1 MPTVADVLS
10 KKAERGGAGIVTVTP
25 DDRVLD
31 AVKVMNDHRIGSVI
45 VVDKAD
51 GKMVGIFTERD
62 LLTRVVAEGLKPEST
77 KVADVMT
84 RRVVCCSRQT
94 SADELRSV
102 IREKRVR
109 HIPVVDDDTPVGMV
123 SIGDLNNARTED
135 LEQTVQ
141 YLELYLRSSGG

>member
-10 KKAERGGAGIVTVTP
+10 KKADRGVVGIVTVAP
-25 DDRVLD
+25 EDRVLD

-45 VVDKAD
+45 VVDRGT

-62 LLTRVVAEGLKPEST
+62 LLTRVVAGAKSPEAT
-77 KVADVMT
+77 RVADVMT
-84 RRVVCCSRQT
+84 SRVVCCTRQT

-102 IREKRVR
+102 IRERRVR
-109 HIPVVDDDTPVGMV
+109 HIPVVDDERPVGMV
-123 SIGDLNNARTED
+123 SIGDLNMVHAQE

-141 YLELYLRSSGG
+141 YLELYLRS

>member
-10 KKAERGGAGIVTVTP
+10 KKAEKGGAGIVTVTP
-25 DDRVLD
+25 EDRVLD

-45 VVDKAD
+45 VVDQAG

-62 LLTRVVAEGLKPEST
+62 LLTRVVAAGLKPDST

-84 RRVVCCSRQT
+84 RRVVCCSRET
-94 SADELRSV
+94 SAEELRGV
-102 IREKRVR
+102 IREKHVR
-109 HIPVVDDDTPVGMV
+109 HIPVVEEDRPVGMV
-123 SIGDLNNARTED
+123 SIGDLNTARTED

-141 YLELYLRSSGG
+141 YLELYIRG